1 MVRADD
7 LALERRLNAPNPV
20 GVRDIVAD
28 VLSSAAVY
36 AVVIVGVGQADERA
50 MSIGHQASARLHV
63 VADNGLHGLGA

>member
-1 MVRADD
+1 M
-7 LALERRLNAPNPV
+7 LAILKQIWV
-20 GVRDIVAD
+20 GI
-28 VLSSAAVY
+28 LSSAAVY